1 MGKKEDSSKIDNDVY
16 GKKNKNSSRRYDLA
30 DLMLVGFYNLVVFSL
45 GLLLGWILWY
55 KG

>member
-1 MGKKEDSSKIDNDVY
+1 MGKKDDSSKIDSDVDR
-16 GKKNKNSSRRYDLA
+16 KVTKNSSRRYDLA